1 VPGDCRDR
9 EKDVGVGLGLGISEL
24 PFETARGFWRWVE
37 MCEDSAVDSI
47 WQTDRLIND
56 KPMLESLSTMAA
68 LAGATKRLKFGMNV
82 IALGWRDPLVVAKQC
97 ASIDYLSEGRLLPAF
112 GIGTPRGEE
121 WAATGRDPKGRGART
136 DEALDIISRLWTGET
151 VDYDGAFYQYREAR
165 ISPLPVQKR
174 LPLWIGGH
182 SKAAIRRTARIG
194 TGWLGGFQ
202 SPDEVT
208 PVVAAIKVATKEAG
222 RRIDDDHYGAGFH
235 FRFGSWD
242 DAVVAPRAEMIV
254 KRNARVPEDCMVIGD
269 AQDMVA
275 RLKQFI
281 AGGVSKFVL
290 QPVAEGDEGTLDQ
303 TRRLI
308 DEVLPEV
315 PALNDLLPA

>member
-1 VPGDCRDR
+1 MS
-9 EKDVGVGLGLGISEL
+9 VGVGLGISEL
-24 PFETARGFWRWVE
+24 PFETARGFWRWIE

-47 WQTDRLIND
+47 WQTDRLVND
-56 KPMLESLSTMAA
+56 KPMLESLTTMAA

-121 WAATGRDPKGRGART
+121 WVATGRDPKGRGART
-136 DEALDIISRLWTGET
+136 DEALEIISRLWSGES
-151 VDYDGAFYQYREAR
+151 VDYDGTYYQYRGAR
-165 ISPLPVQKR
+165 ISPLPAQKR

-202 SPDEVT
+202 SAAEVT
-208 PVVAAIKVATKEAG
+208 PVVAAIKVATEEAG
-222 RRIDDDHYGAGFH
+222 RRIDHDHYGAGFH

-242 DAVVAPRAEMIV
+242 DPVVAPRAEMIAT
-254 KRNARVPEDCMVIGD
+254 RNARVPEDCMVIGD
-269 AQDMVA
+269 APDMVA

-281 AGGVSKFVL
+281 VGGVSKFVL
-290 QPVAEGDEGTLDQ
+290 QPVAAGDEDTLEQ
-303 TRRLI
+303 THRLI
-308 DEVLPEV
+308 AEVLPEV

>member
-1 VPGDCRDR
+1 M
-9 EKDVGVGLGLGISEL
+9 GVGIGLGISEL
-24 PFETARGFWRWVE
+24 PFESARGFWHWIE
-37 MCEDSAVDSI
+37 MCEDSAIDSI

-97 ASIDYLSEGRLLPAF
+97 ASIDFLSEGRLLPAF
-112 GIGTPRGEE
+112 GIGTPLGEE
-121 WAATGRDPKGRGART
+121 WVATGRDPKGRGIRT
-136 DEALDIISRLWTGET
+136 DEALDIISGLWSGES
-151 VDYDGAFYQYREAR
+151 VDYDGQYYQYRGAR

-208 PVVAAIKVATKEAG
+208 PVVAAIKVAAAEEG
-222 RRIDDDHYGAGFH
+222 RHIDHDHYGAGFY

-242 DAVVAPRAEMIV
+242 DPPVAPRAEMIV
-254 KRNARVPEDCMVIGD
+254 KRNDRLPEDCMVIGD
-269 AQDMVA
+269 AVA
-275 RLKQFI
+275 IVDRLKQFT
-281 AGGVSKFVL
+281 AGGISKFVV
-290 QPVAEGDEGTLDQ
+290 QPIASGDDDTLNQ
-303 TRRLI
+303 TRHLI
-308 DEVLPEV
+308 NEVLPEV
-315 PALNDLLPA
+315 PALNDLVLA

>member
-1 VPGDCRDR
+1 MS
-9 EKDVGVGLGLGISEL
+9 VGVGLGISEL
-24 PFETARGFWRWVE
+24 PFETAQGYWRWIE

-56 KPMLESLSTMAA
+56 KPMLESLTTMAA

-97 ASIDYLSEGRLLPAF
+97 ASIDFLSGGRLLPAF

-121 WAATGRDPKGRGART
+121 WEATGRDPKGRSART
-136 DEALDIISRLWTGET
+136 DEALDIISRLWSGET
-151 VDYDGAFYQYREAR
+151 VDYDGAYYQYRGAR

-174 LPLWIGGH
+174 LPLWIGGQ

-194 TGWLGGFQ
+194 TGWLAGFQ
-202 SPDEVT
+202 SPEEVT
-208 PVVAAIKVATKEAG
+208 PVVAAIKVAAEEAG
-222 RRIDDDHYGAGFH
+222 RRIPEDHYGAGFH

-242 DAVVAPRAEMIV
+242 DDVVGPRAETIV
-254 KRNARVPEDCMVIGD
+254 KRNARVPEDCMVIGG
-269 AQDMVA
+269 AEDMVE
-275 RLKQFI
+275 RLKRFI
-281 AGGVSKFVL
+281 AGGVTKFVL
-290 QPVAEGDEGTLDQ
+290 QPVADGDDDTLDQ

-308 DEVLPEV
+308 DEVMPEV
-315 PALNDLLPA
+315 PALNDLVPA

>member
-1 VPGDCRDR
+1 MS
-9 EKDVGVGLGLGISEL
+9 VGVGLGISEL
-24 PFETARGFWRWVE
+24 PFDTARGFWRWIE

-121 WAATGRDPKGRGART
+121 WDATGRDTKGRGART
-136 DEALDIISRLWTGET
+136 DEALDIISRLWTGES
-151 VDYDGAFYQYREAR
+151 VDYDGTYYRYRGAR
-165 ISPLPVQKR
+165 ISPLPAQKR
-174 LPLWIGGH
+174 LPLWIGGQ

-194 TGWLGGFQ
+194 TGWLAGFQ
-202 SPDEVT
+202 SPDEVS
-208 PVVAAIKVATKEAG
+208 PVVAAIKVAAAEAG
-222 RRIDDDHYGAGFH
+222 RRIDEDHYGAGFH

-242 DAVVAPRAEMIV
+242 DAVVAPRADTIA
-254 KRNARVPEDCMVIGD
+254 KRTERIAEDCMAIGD
-269 AQDMVA
+269 AADIVE

-281 AGGVSKFVL
+281 SGGVSKFVL
-290 QPVAEGDEGTLDQ
+290 QPVAAGDDDTLDQ
-303 TRRLI
+303 TRHLI

-315 PALNDLLPA
+315 PVLNDLVPA

>member
-1 VPGDCRDR
+1 VS
-9 EKDVGVGLGLGISEL
+9 VGVGLGISEL
-24 PFETARGFWRWVE
+24 PFDSARGFWRWIE
-37 MCEDSAVDSI
+37 MCEDSEVDSI

-68 LAGATKRLKFGMNV
+68 LAGATRRLKFGMNV

-97 ASIDYLSEGRLLPAF
+97 ASIDFLSEGRLLPAF

-136 DEALDIISRLWTGET
+136 DEALDIISRLWAGET
-151 VDYDGAFYQYREAR
+151 VDYDGQYYQYRGAR

-208 PVVAAIKVATKEAG
+208 PVVAAIKVAAEEEG
-222 RRIDDDHYGAGFH
+222 RRIDHDHYGAGFH
-235 FRFGSWD
+235 YRFGTWD
-242 DAVVAPRAEMIV
+242 DPPVAPRAEMIV
-254 KRNARVPEDCMVIGD
+254 KRNDRVSEDCMVIGD
-269 AQDMVA
+269 AGAMVD

-281 AGGVSKFVL
+281 AGGISKFVV
-290 QPVAEGDEGTLDQ
+290 QPVASGDDDTLDQ

-315 PALNDLLPA
+315 PALNDLMPA